1 MNVNQDIIER
11 SYVTDDFDL
20 LLGDLLVEIETRN
33 YLITRINHIDNI
45 FERQKEGIDIIAS
58 FRKYKIVEFCNLNS
72 CSELISSEL
81 LAGVFMPVRFT
92 IYQTANVERTNIAF
106 LDPAGFARLFQ
117 SDSLNQI
124 AKRLSRDMHD
134 VLDELDL

>member
-11 SYVTDDFDL
+11 RYVTDDFDL
-20 LLGDLLVEIETRN
+20 MLGDLLVEIETRN